1 MAKHHFR
8 VSFPHG
14 KPGEPTKITVD
25 STGNQWETEMKRA
38 VIVDA
43 VRTPMG
49 RSRGGVFRNVRAEQL
64 SVSVVQAL
72 LQRNAALDPAEIDEL
87 IWGCANQTLEQ
98 GFNVARTVTLMAD
111 LPHEVP
117 AQTVNRL
124 CGSSLQAINTAATNI
139 MAGFGDVY
147 LCGGVEHM
155 GHVAIDHGVDLNDG
169 YSLHAAKGGLS
180 MGLTAEMLAT
190 LHRISREDQDAFA
203 VRSHQKATAAQKE
216 GRFTD
221 QMIPM
226 DGHDAD
232 GIPITVDYDEV
243 VREDT
248 SMEGLNKLR
257 PAFNPKGGTV
267 TAGNSS
273 AISDGA
279 SAVLLMSEE
288 KAKALGLEPIAAVK
302 SMAVVGVDPSIMGY
316 GPVPATKK
324 ALASAGMTISD
335 IDLVELNEAFAAQ
348 SLPVLRDLKLLED
361 MDTKVNLNGGAI
373 ALGHPLGCS
382 GARITTSL
390 MHLMKEKNAQTG
402 LATMCIGMGQGIA
415 TVYERV

>member
-1 MAKHHFR
+1 MQK
-8 VSFPHG
+8 
-14 KPGEPTKITVD
+14 
-25 STGNQWETEMKRA
+25 A

-49 RSRGGVFRNVRAEQL
+49 RSRGGAFRNVRAEDL
-64 SVSVVQAL
+64 SVALVRAL
-72 LQRNAALDPAEIDEL
+72 LERNPALEPAQIDEV

-98 GFNVARTVTLMAD
+98 GFNVARAIALMAD

-124 CGSSLQAINTAATNI
+124 CGSSLQAINTAASSV
-139 MAGFGDVY
+139 MLGQGDVY

-155 GHVAIDHGVDLNDG
+155 GHVAMDHGADIPPE
-169 YSLHAAKGGLS
+169 YSRHNAKAGLS
-180 MGLTAEMLAT
+180 MGLTAEMLAII
-190 LHRISREDQDAFA
+190 HQVSREDQDSFA
-203 VRSHQKATAAQKE
+203 MRSHHRAALAQRDGHFKAQLVP
-216 GRFTD
+216 
-221 QMIPM
+221 I

-232 GIPITVDYDEV
+232 GLPLRLDYDEV
-243 VREDT
+243 VRPEANMDDL
-248 SMEGLNKLR
+248 GKLS
-257 PAFNPKGGTV
+257 PSFNPQSGTV

-279 SAVLLMSEE
+279 SAVLVMSEE
-288 KAKALGLEPIAAVK
+288 KAKALGLEPMAAVK
-302 SMAVVGVDPSIMGY
+302 AFAVVGVDPSIMGY

-324 ALASAGMTISD
+324 ALEKAGMDVKD
-335 IDLVELNEAFAAQ
+335 IGLVELNEAFAAQ
-348 SLPVLRDLKLLED
+348 SIPVLRDLGLLD
-361 MDTKVNLNGGAI
+361 ALDDKVNLNGGAI

-390 MHLMKEKNAQTG
+390 MHLMREKDVEVG

-415 TVYERV
+415 TLFERR

>member
-1 MAKHHFR
+1 MQ
-8 VSFPHG
+8 
-14 KPGEPTKITVD
+14 
-25 STGNQWETEMKRA
+25 NA

-49 RSRGGVFRNVRAEQL
+49 RSKGGAFRNVRAEEL
-64 SVSVVQAL
+64 SVALIRAL
-72 LQRNAALDPAEIDEL
+72 LERNEALDPAEIDEV

-98 GFNVARTVTLMAD
+98 GFNVARVIAIMAD

-139 MAGFGDVY
+139 MTGQGDVY

-155 GHVAIDHGVDLNDG
+155 GHVAIDHGVDAWPD
-169 YSLHAAKGGLS
+169 YPRHAAKASLS
-180 MGLTAEMLAT
+180 MGLTAEMLAII
-190 LHRISREDQDAFA
+190 HQVSREDQDKFA
-203 VRSHQKATAAQKE
+203 MRSHHKAALAQRE
-216 GRFTD
+216 GHFKA
-221 QMIPM
+221 QMVPIE
-226 DGHDAD
+226 GHDGD
-232 GIPITVDYDEV
+232 GMPILLDYDEV
-243 VREDT
+243 VRPEANEADL
-248 SMEGLNKLR
+248 GRLN

-279 SAVLLMSEE
+279 AAVLVMSEE
-288 KAKALGLEPIAAVK
+288 KAKALGATPMAAIK
-302 SMAVVGVDPSIMGY
+302 AMAVVGVDPSIMGY

-324 ALASAGMTISD
+324 ALERAGMEIGD
-335 IDLVELNEAFAAQ
+335 VDVVELNEAFAAQ
-348 SLPVLRDLKLLED
+348 SIPVLKDLELLD
-361 MDTKVNLNGGAI
+361 QMDEKVNLNGGAI

-390 MHLMKEKNAQTG
+390 MYLMEARDANVG

-415 TVYERV
+415 TLFEKR